1 MRIKYVQPEVC
12 PQSYKSILGQRPIW
26 DWRHDKLL
34 WVDIYEN
41 KIIIRIRD
49 NGEGIEEEHLPRLFE
64 RFYRVDKS
72 GNRRTGGSG
81 LGLAIVK
88 HIIEAHAEQIFVESQ
103 AEIGSEFS
111 FTLDKGEDAVTA

>member
-1 MRIKYVQPEVC
+1 M
-12 PQSYKSILGQRPIW
+12 
-26 DWRHDKLL
+26 
-34 WVDIYEN
+34 
-41 KIIIRIRD
+41 RD

-72 GNRRTGGSG
+72 GNRRRGGSG

-88 HIIEAHAEQIFVESQ
+88 HIIEAHKEQIFVESQ

-111 FTLDKGEDAVTA
+111 FTLEKTDLIEAV